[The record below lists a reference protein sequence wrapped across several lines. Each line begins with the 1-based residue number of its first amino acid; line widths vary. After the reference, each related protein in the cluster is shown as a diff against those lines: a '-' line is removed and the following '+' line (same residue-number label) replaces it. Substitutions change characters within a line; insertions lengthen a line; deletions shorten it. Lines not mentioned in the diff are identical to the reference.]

1 MLKDIDEKYKK
12 KIYWNI
18 SKVIVIIFCF
28 IILNVTYGNDI
39 NIKLGTGT
47 KIITMIF
54 LILSIYFFE
63 KAYKKDSGTLALDGI
78 EILILSSY
86 MLTIGHIVNKF
97 NFKFIIYNFVTFFIY
112 LVYYALKISI
122 IYTNA
127 RKAEANKYSD
137 IKEIVKKDEPVKK
150 EAKKKIEKEQ
160 EKQVQSNE
168 KEENV
173 EPKVIEKKASIM
185 NSEPIKKNVYN
196 RNTTIEKKKAK
207 HLQEKEGLISKL
219 RKKITK

>member
-18 SKVIVIIFCF
+18 LKVIVIVFCF
-28 IILNVTYGNDI
+28 IILNATYGNASS
-39 NIKLGTGT
+39 IKLGTGT

-86 MLTIGHIVNKF
+86 MLTIEHIINKF
-97 NFKFIIYNFVTFFIY
+97 DFKFTIYCLITCFIFLIYFV
-112 LVYYALKISI
+112 LKII
-122 IYTNA
+122 LIYTNA
-127 RKAEANKYSD
+127 RKQEANKYSD

-160 EKQVQSNE
+160 DKQVRAD
-168 KEENV
+168 KVEENI
-173 EPKVIEKKASIM
+173 EHLNKKVSIM
-185 NSEPIKKNVYN
+185 NSEPIKKNVYKG
-196 RNTTIEKKKAK
+196 NTTIEKKKAK
-207 HLQEKEGLISKL
+207 HLQEKEGLVSKL
-219 RKKITK
+219 RKKIIK